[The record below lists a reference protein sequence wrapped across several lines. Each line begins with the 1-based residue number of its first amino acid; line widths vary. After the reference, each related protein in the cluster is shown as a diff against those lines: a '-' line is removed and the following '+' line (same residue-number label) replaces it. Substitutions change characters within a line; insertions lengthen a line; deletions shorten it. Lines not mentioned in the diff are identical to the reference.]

1 MFASAPFFLRLQI
14 TEIAAEIVDRVCQ
27 GWQLQEPTD
36 LGWFFSFFIFFFF
49 FLFAER
55 HRISLWPPAFLNM
68 KPAIDLHCQ
77 SVRECV

>member
-14 TEIAAEIVDRVCQ
+14 TEIAAEIADRVCQ

-36 LGWFFSFFIFFFF
+36 LGCYFFLCYI

-55 HRISLWPPAFLNM
+55 RGISTWPPAF
-68 KPAIDLHCQ
+68 
-77 SVRECV
+77 